1 MASAGAT
8 VAITV
13 DDVTVESTATEE
25 GEGRPAGH
33 GVTGQEVSSADPT
46 NRVHSTDAPKT
57 PQSTNVLHP
66 NGPSTSGLAPS
77 PSPRR
82 QNSRNG
88 SSQKDTTPPLD
99 QRSLLLAATLVLD
112 AKSGRNLTFRT
123 EEEYI
128 RSYINYHKVYLRY
141 GLYFFILLDLA
152 LALFEK
158 PALPGASVPYW
169 GTMLIEVVC
178 IAFFI
183 LRVLHAMKFQEPKIF
198 WKDTK
203 NYMVIG
209 TIVLTVI
216 DMIAYIVWI
225 NVAPDTHPVR
235 WSRPLRVLFIINFSD
250 GKQIRRAFR
259 NIRRTVPDILNVLI
273 LFMLSVC
280 LFALLA
286 FKLFYK
292 RPNLIYA
299 NGDPYFKSY
308 GDAVWDL
315 YVLVTTANN
324 PDVMMPAYNYTAWYA
339 IFFIIYL
346 VICLYIFMSIVLAA
360 IYNNYKKNL
369 KNEVKSAVY
378 SKRQKLIKAFGI
390 VKVDMNGKEAVT
402 PNRWKQ
408 LMSVVLPTKS
418 AEQIDLLNKVLDTNG
433 DSYIYRA
440 EFLNLSDLL
449 HVELTEV
456 KDRQTLL
463 EKLMPTIYRS
473 TCSNFLQMIVRHKIF
488 RYAFDLLIFAN
499 AFFIGFDVDSAD
511 WFFLTIFSLEILLKL
526 YVFGPKQFFQRL
538 WNMFDFFVIGG
549 AVIASLVEFIIGD
562 TISEEFNMLDTLLV
576 LRVLRLFKLFGS
588 IKRFKIVI
596 QTIVNIGP
604 SIVTYGGVIF
614 VFYYFFAII
623 GMEIF
628 QGLIK
633 DFGYNENDTDVSHL
647 WCGNPKLKDTTFY
660 RLKYCKNNFD
670 DIIKAFVLMFE
681 LSVVNQWHDILG
693 GVF

>member
-1 MASAGAT
+1 MSMSH
-8 VAITV
+8 
-13 DDVTVESTATEE
+13 DM
-25 GEGRPAGH
+25 
-33 GVTGQEVSSADPT
+33 
-46 NRVHSTDAPKT
+46 
-57 PQSTNVLHP
+57 
-66 NGPSTSGLAPS
+66 
-77 PSPRR
+77 
-82 QNSRNG
+82 
-88 SSQKDTTPPLD
+88 
-99 QRSLLLAATLVLD
+99 
-112 AKSGRNLTFRT
+112 
-123 EEEYI
+123 
-128 RSYINYHKVYLRY
+128 
-141 GLYFFILLDLA
+141 
-152 LALFEK
+152 
-158 PALPGASVPYW
+158 

-209 TIVLTVI
+209 TIVYGGIFVLQLTVI

-292 RPNLIYA
+292 R
-299 NGDPYFKSY
+299 
-308 GDAVWDL
+308 
-315 YVLVTTANN
+315 
-324 PDVMMPAYNYTAWYA
+324 MPAYNYTAWYA

-369 KNEVKSAVY
+369 KNEVKAAVY